1 MAVNSPKKILVAGAG
16 VAGLAVAARLAAAG
30 HQVTVIEKNPYPG
43 GKLSSLNAQGFR
55 FDMGPSLF
63 TLPSLMHQLF
73 SDCGKNLQ
81 DYFKYQKL
89 DEITRYFF
97 SSGKELI
104 ASSDSTKFAKSCEV
118 LFGEPAPRVQRYL
131 MHCQKL
137 YNLTADLFLAQ
148 SLHQLKG
155 FMNLKTLRLILK
167 VHHLHLFST
176 LDAFNKKKFRSPELV
191 QLFNRYA
198 TYNGSSPYQTPAT
211 LSVIPHLEFG
221 LGAYL
226 PQNGMHDIT
235 QALYKL
241 CIDLGVEF
249 HFSRKITSIHTKDN
263 KVSGVQTA
271 DAFFAADQVV
281 SNADVYQT
289 YTRLMPH
296 IKPPQ
301 SIQRQLS
308 SSGLIFYWGINRN
321 FPQLGLHNIFFG
333 NDYPAEFRFIFENA
347 ELPDDITVYLNIT
360 SKHCPNDAPEG
371 SENWFVMVNVPPNPQ
386 RVNQELRRAIKER
399 VLKKL
404 SSRLGV
410 DISAHIVFEN
420 HLDPSMIEEKTGSHM
435 GALYGSASNSMF
447 SAFLRQKN
455 RADSPKGLYFC
466 GGSVHPGGGIPL
478 CLFSAGITA
487 GIIAQE

>member
-1 MAVNSPKKILVAGAG
+1 MAVNSRKKILVAGAG

-30 HQVTVIEKNPYPG
+30 YRVTVIEKNTYPG
-43 GKLSSLNAQGFR
+43 GKLNALNAQGFR

-73 SDCGKNLQ
+73 SECGKTLH

-97 SSGKELI
+97 PSGKELI
-104 ASSDSTKFAKSCEV
+104 ASTDATKFAKSCEL
-118 LFGEPAPRVQRYL
+118 LFGEPAPRVQAYL
-131 MHCQKL
+131 KHCQKL
-137 YNLTADLFLAQ
+137 YELTSDLFLAQ

-167 VHHLHLFST
+167 IHHLHLFST
-176 LDAFNKKKFRSPELV
+176 LDAFNKKSFRSPELV

-226 PQNGMHDIT
+226 PQQGMHDIT
-235 QALYKL
+235 RALFKL
-241 CIDLGVEF
+241 CSDLGVEF
-249 HFSRKITSIHTKDN
+249 HFSQKIIAIQTKDK
-263 KVSGVQTA
+263 KVCGLQTT
-271 DAFFAADQVV
+271 DAFYDADLVV
-281 SNADVYQT
+281 SNADVHQT
-289 YTRLMPH
+289 YTRLLPDM
-296 IKPPQ
+296 KPPQ

-308 SSGLIFYWGINRN
+308 SSGLIFYWGINRT

-333 NDYPAEFRFIFENA
+333 NDYPAEFRFIFEDG

-360 SKHCPNDAPEG
+360 SKHCPKDAPEG
-371 SENWFVMVNVPPNPQ
+371 SENWFVMVNVPPNPLK
-386 RVNQELRRAIKER
+386 VNDQMRAAIKTII
-399 VLKKL
+399 LKKL

-410 DISAHIVFEN
+410 DIRSHIVFEN
-420 HLDPSMIEEKTGSHM
+420 HLDPAQIEEKTGSHM

-455 RADSPKGLYFC
+455 RADAPKGLYFC

-487 GIIAQE
+487 GLIAQE